1 MSIESTDPTLKNL
14 DGKFNDV
21 TMTEALNQF
30 KDAAS
35 QVYEAVTLI
44 GNASSASAKAKLQ
57 EGKLKALEFE
67 EKAEE
72 AVKARP
78 LATIGIAFAA
88 GWLVSRLLQRR

>member
-1 MSIESTDPTLKNL
+1 MNIESTDPTLKSL

-88 GWLVSRLLQRR
+88 GWLVSRLLQRH